1 MNYLLIEETAN
12 KRKVLINAGHLISI
26 SFNQIMNTIVVE
38 TMFTNYQCSFVKFI
52 ESKETVEV
60 INNFNQSV
68 ADEPLKP

>member
-12 KRKVLINAGHLISI
+12 KRQILINAGHLISI

-60 INNFNQSV
+60 INHFNQSV